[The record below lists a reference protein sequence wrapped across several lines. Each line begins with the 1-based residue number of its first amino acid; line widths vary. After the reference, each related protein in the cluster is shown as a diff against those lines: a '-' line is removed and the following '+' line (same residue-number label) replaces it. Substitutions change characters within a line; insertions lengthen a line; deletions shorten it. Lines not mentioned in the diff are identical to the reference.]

1 MTIKH
6 LHSGNQSTSRLDN
19 LIKLT
24 SIRSENIV
32 SALHDHLV
40 KGHPLETSAL
50 INDVPEKNL
59 KRAVNTLEDA
69 ARIVEAIKDED
80 WAHFIK

>member
-1 MTIKH
+1 MSITYGSVC
-6 LHSGNQSTSRLDN
+6 SG
-19 LIKLT
+19 IKLT

-59 KRAVNTLEDA
+59 NTLEDT